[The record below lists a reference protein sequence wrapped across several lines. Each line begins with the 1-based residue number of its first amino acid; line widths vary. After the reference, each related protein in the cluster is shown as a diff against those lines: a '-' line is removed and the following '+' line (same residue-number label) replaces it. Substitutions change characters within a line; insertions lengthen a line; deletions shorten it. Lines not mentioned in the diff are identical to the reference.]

1 MDREETGADRMVHIR
16 QSELDA
22 LLEQAAERGGEK
34 ACTETMAKLGLHNGE
49 AAQDIAEMRRLAQ
62 SLRSARSTAWQA
74 LIRGLMFA
82 VLALLA
88 AGLAVKSKVIGG

>member
-1 MDREETGADRMVHIR
+1 MDREEAGDDRMIHIR
-16 QSELDA
+16 QSELDS
-22 LLEQAAERGGEK
+22 LLEQAAERGSERGCDK
-34 ACTETMAKLGLHNGE
+34 MMQKLGLSNGE

-82 VLALLA
+82 LLALLA